1 MEMQFD
7 LLKTIWVLCR
17 LIPGNALPECD
28 RFWKISTKSNMC
40 KYVKKQINFMVWG
53 GVEIVGRWRGICFDG
68 KSDVK
73 SSVTHGLL
81 DTVLVV

>member
-1 MEMQFD
+1 
-7 LLKTIWVLCR
+7 
-17 LIPGNALPECD
+17 
-28 RFWKISTKSNMC
+28 MC

-53 GVEIVGRWRGICFDG
+53 GVEKVGRWRGICFDG